1 MQDETNHFS
10 ARPPAGT
17 LAGTTVGALTK
28 AVTRTVALLIR
39 GYRYAISPLFGQ
51 HCRFHPSCSAY
62 ALAAIESHGLARG
75 GLLALRRLGKCH
87 PWHPGGF
94 DPVPDDNVRK
104 PLAIAADRGH

>member
-1 MQDETNHFS
+1 MTDRIS
-10 ARPPAGT
+10 RMSALARPKM
-17 LAGTTVGALTK
+17 LAGAIVGVLGG
-28 AVTRTVALLIR
+28 AVTGVVALLIR

-62 ALAAIESHGLARG
+62 ALDAIESHGLARG

-94 DPVPDDNVRK
+94 DPVPDDNLRN
-104 PLAIAADRGH
+104 PSGIAADRGH